1 MQLTSR
7 FIRRTATWVAG
18 LIIVVMLVSIAA
30 RGAVA
35 ACVGDCRS
43 TGVVSV
49 ADVIVMVDI
58 VLGTA
63 DPQTCSNGDG
73 NGDGAIKIN
82 DIVAAVNNALSG
94 CPSEATPTPTVTSTE
109 SPSATPTL
117 TPTEEPSATPT
128 STLTPE
134 PTETLT
140 PTEEPS
146 ATATLTPS
154 VESTLAPTP
163 TPTPT
168 ENGVMSIAAAVAR
181 DADGVAVHL
190 GQTIS
195 TEGVVTVAAGLFA
208 NMKLKVFIQD
218 GNAGIMVYHQS
229 SAAVDA
235 FQPGQRLRA
244 TGVIRQQDP
253 TSDSNPAIGTVAVD
267 ITQGSATVLSDGN
280 ALPDPQVVTLA
291 TLNASGTL
299 YTGTVVRVNS
309 VQKVSGDWPTVG
321 SKSTQVNVSD
331 DAGANTNIL
340 RFQRFTITPQLV
352 TELNAI
358 GSGAFTLTGI
368 VVQDDGT
375 NDGKLL
381 SGFEIWERGADDVA
395 SQ

>member
-1 MQLTSR
+1 MQLTGR
-7 FIRRTATWVAG
+7 FIRRTATRVAG
-18 LIIVVMLVSIAA
+18 AIILAMLVSIAA

-35 ACVGDCRS
+35 ACAGDCRS
-43 TGVVSV
+43 TGTVSV

-73 NGDGAIKIN
+73 NGDGEIKIN
-82 DIVAAVNNALSG
+82 DIVAAVNNALHG
-94 CPSEATPTPTVTSTE
+94 CLSEATPTPT
-109 SPSATPTL
+109 
-117 TPTEEPSATPT
+117 
-128 STLTPE
+128 
-134 PTETLT
+134 
-140 PTEEPS
+140 
-146 ATATLTPS
+146 
-154 VESTLAPTP
+154 PTP
-163 TPTPT
+163 TPTQ
-168 ENGVMSIAAAVAR
+168 NGGMSIAAAVAR

-190 GQTIS
+190 GETIT

-218 GNAGIMVYHQS
+218 GSAGLMVYHQS

-291 TLNASGTL
+291 TLNASGTS
-299 YTGTVVRVNS
+299 YTGTIVRIS
-309 VQKVSGDWPTVG
+309 GVQKVSGDWPTVG
-321 SKSTQVNVSD
+321 SKSTQVNLSD
-331 DAGANTNIL
+331 DGGSNTNIL
-340 RFQRFTITPQLV
+340 RFQRFTITSELV
-352 TELNAI
+352 NELNVI
-358 GSGAFTLTGI
+358 GDGAFTVTGI
-368 VVQDDGT
+368 VVQDDGS

-381 SGFEIWERGADDVA
+381 SGFEIWERGADDVM
-395 SQ
+395 SP

>member
-1 MQLTSR
+1 MQPTTR
-7 FIRRTATWVAG
+7 FIRRTATCVAG
-18 LIIVVMLVSIAA
+18 AIILVMLVSIAA
-30 RGAVA
+30 PGALT
-35 ACVGDCRS
+35 ACVGDCHS
-43 TGVVSV
+43 AGVVSV

-58 VLGTA
+58 ALGTMN
-63 DPQTCSNGDG
+63 PQTCSNGDA
-73 NGDGAIKIN
+73 NADGEIKIN
-82 DIVAAVNNALSG
+82 DIVVAVNNALIG
-94 CPSEATPTPTVTSTE
+94 CASEATPTPTPTE
-109 SPSATPTL
+109 LPSAT
-117 TPTEEPSATPT
+117 
-128 STLTPE
+128 
-134 PTETLT
+134 
-140 PTEEPS
+140 
-146 ATATLTPS
+146 
-154 VESTLAPTP
+154 PTP

-168 ENGVMSIAAAVAR
+168 QDGVMPIAAAVAR

-190 GQTIS
+190 GQTIT

-218 GNAGIMVYHQS
+218 GGAGIMVYHQS

-280 ALPDPQVVTLA
+280 ALPDPQVMTLA
-291 TLNASGTL
+291 TLNTSGTI
-299 YTGTVVRVNS
+299 YTGTVVHVNG
-309 VQKVSGDWPTVG
+309 VQKVSGDWPTIG

-340 RFQRFTITPQLV
+340 RFQRFTITPDLV
-352 TELNAI
+352 TELDAI
-358 GSGAFTLTGI
+358 GNGAFTLTGI

-381 SGFEIWERGADDVA
+381 RGFEIWERGADDI
-395 SQ
+395 SGG